1 MAVRIVVNGV
11 AVYYGAH
18 KALDGVTVEF
28 RPGEVTAVLGP
39 NGSGKTT
46 LLRTILK
53 VVKPR
58 VGAVYLGE
66 RDVKSL
72 RESDIARLVGYMS
85 QSIDAKFPLRVW
97 EAVALGRK
105 PYVTW
110 SLSSADMQIIK
121 EAMKLAGVEQ
131 FADRYLYELSGGEV
145 QRVMLARVLAQ
156 RPRVILLDEPLNNLD
171 PRYQLWIIRLVRELT
186 KREGLTTVA
195 VLHDL
200 NMALRFADYAVLMRD
215 GKIYAVGRP
224 EEVIT
229 PENIE
234 AVFGV
239 KAEVVRNPVPHVVL
253 LETL

>member
-1 MAVRIVVNGV
+1 MAVRIVINGV
-11 AVYYGAH
+11 TVYYGAH

-28 RPGEVTAVLGP
+28 RPGEVAAVLGP

-53 VVKPR
+53 VLKPR
-58 VGAVYLGE
+58 VGAVYIGE
-66 RDVKSL
+66 RDVRLLK
-72 RESDIARLVGYMS
+72 ESDIARVIGYMP
-85 QSIDAKFPLRVW
+85 QSIDVKFPLRVW

-105 PYVTW
+105 PHVAW
-110 SLSSADMQIIK
+110 SLSEGDVQIIRG
-121 EAMKLAGVEQ
+121 AMKLAGVEQ
-131 FADRYLYELSGGEV
+131 FADRHLYELSGGEL

-156 RPRVILLDEPLNNLD
+156 RPRVLLLDEPLNNLD
-171 PRYQLWIIRLVRELT
+171 PRYQLWFIGLVRELT

-200 NMALRFADYAVLMRD
+200 NLALRFADRAVLMKD
-215 GKIYAVGRP
+215 GKIHAVGQLQ
-224 EEVIT
+224 EVIT
-229 PENIE
+229 PQNIE

-239 KAEVVRNPVPHVVL
+239 RAEVVKNPVPYVVL

>member
-1 MAVRIVVNGV
+1 MAVRIVINGV
-11 AVYYGAH
+11 TVYYGAH

-53 VVKPR
+53 VLKPR
-58 VGAVYLGE
+58 VGAVYIGE
-66 RDVKSL
+66 RDVRLLK
-72 RESDIARLVGYMS
+72 ESDIARVIGYMP
-85 QSIDAKFPLRVW
+85 QSIDVKFPLRVW

-105 PYVTW
+105 PHVAW
-110 SLSSADMQIIK
+110 SLSEGDVQIIR

-131 FADRYLYELSGGEV
+131 FADRHLYELSGGEL

-156 RPRVILLDEPLNNLD
+156 RPRVLLLDEPLNNLD
-171 PRYQLWIIRLVRELT
+171 PRYQLWFIGLVRELT

-200 NMALRFADYAVLMRD
+200 NLALRFADRAVLMKD
-215 GKIYAVGRP
+215 GKIYAAGQLQ
-224 EEVIT
+224 EVIT
-229 PENIE
+229 PQNIE

-239 KAEVVRNPVPHVVL
+239 RAEVVKNPVPYVVL
-253 LETL
+253 LEAL

>member
-1 MAVRIVVNGV
+1 MAVRIVINGV
-11 AVYYGAH
+11 TVHYGAH

-46 LLRTILK
+46 LLRTILT
-53 VVKPR
+53 VLKPR
-58 VGAVYLGE
+58 VGAVYIGE
-66 RDVKSL
+66 RDVRSL
-72 RESDIARLVGYMS
+72 REGDIARVIGYMP
-85 QSIDAKFPLRVW
+85 QSIDVKFPLRVW

-105 PYVTW
+105 PHVAW
-110 SLSSADMQIIK
+110 SLSEGDVQIIR

-131 FADRYLYELSGGEV
+131 FADRHLYELSGGEL

-156 RPRVILLDEPLNNLD
+156 RPRVLLLDEPLNNLD
-171 PRYQLWIIRLVRELT
+171 PRYQLWFIGLVRELT

-200 NMALRFADYAVLMRD
+200 NLALRFADRAVLMKD
-215 GKIYAVGRP
+215 GKIYAAGQLQ
-224 EEVIT
+224 EVIT
-229 PENIE
+229 PQNIE

-239 KAEVVRNPVPHVVL
+239 RAEVVKNPVPYVVL
-253 LETL
+253 LEAL

>member
-1 MAVRIVVNGV
+1 
-11 AVYYGAH
+11 
-18 KALDGVTVEF
+18 
-28 RPGEVTAVLGP
+28 
-39 NGSGKTT
+39 
-46 LLRTILK
+46 
-53 VVKPR
+53 
-58 VGAVYLGE
+58 
-66 RDVKSL
+66 
-72 RESDIARLVGYMS
+72 MS
-85 QSIDAKFPLRVW
+85 QSIDVKFPLRVW

-110 SLSSADMQIIK
+110 SLSGADVQIIK

-171 PRYQLWIIRLVRELT
+171 PRYQLWIIGLVRELT

-215 GKIYAVGRP
+215 GKIFAVGRP

-239 KAEVVRNPVPHVVL
+239 KAEVVRNPVLHVVL

>member
-1 MAVRIVVNGV
+1 MAVRIVINGV
-11 AVYYGAH
+11 TVYYGAH

-53 VVKPR
+53 VLKPR
-58 VGAVYLGE
+58 VGAVYIGE
-66 RDVKSL
+66 RDVRSL
-72 RESDIARLVGYMS
+72 KESDMARVIGYMP
-85 QSIDAKFPLRVW
+85 QSIDVKFPLRVW

-105 PYVTW
+105 PYVVW
-110 SLSSADMQIIK
+110 SLSEGDVQIIR
-121 EAMKLAGVEQ
+121 EAMKLADVEQ
-131 FADRYLYELSGGEV
+131 FADRHLYELSGGEL

-156 RPRVILLDEPLNNLD
+156 RPRVLLLDEPLNNLD
-171 PRYQLWIIRLVRELT
+171 PRYQLWFIGLVRELT

-200 NMALRFADYAVLMRD
+200 NLALRFADRAVLMKD
-215 GKIYAVGRP
+215 GKIYAAGQLQ
-224 EEVIT
+224 EVIT
-229 PENIE
+229 SQNIE

-239 KAEVVRNPVPHVVL
+239 RAEVVKNPVPYVVL
-253 LETL
+253 LEAL

>member
-1 MAVRIVVNGV
+1 MAVRIVINGV
-11 AVYYGAH
+11 TVYYGAH

-53 VVKPR
+53 VLKPR
-58 VGAVYLGE
+58 VGAVYIGE
-66 RDVKSL
+66 RDVRLLK
-72 RESDIARLVGYMS
+72 ESDIARVIGYMP
-85 QSIDAKFPLRVW
+85 QSIDVKFPLRVW

-105 PYVTW
+105 PYVVW
-110 SLSSADMQIIK
+110 SLSEGDVQIIR
-121 EAMKLAGVEQ
+121 EAMKLADVEQ
-131 FADRYLYELSGGEV
+131 FADRHLYELSGGEL

-156 RPRVILLDEPLNNLD
+156 RPRVLLLDEPLNNLD
-171 PRYQLWIIRLVRELT
+171 PRYQLWFIGLVRELT

-200 NMALRFADYAVLMRD
+200 NLALRFADRAVLMKD
-215 GKIYAVGRP
+215 GKIYAAGQLQ
-224 EEVIT
+224 EVIT
-229 PENIE
+229 SQNIE

-239 KAEVVRNPVPHVVL
+239 RAEVVKNPVPYVVL